1 MYCYIL
7 ITPDTSSSQLKKRPL
22 CTWVSYVTPLHLPP
36 KIRQK
41 MSSFFVCVS
50 NFVYLFCAIDS
61 ERHLSNKDIFGL
73 EQKDFTKPRS
83 NFNSPQNVHTF
94 TAPEMIPFLAL
105 ASFLICRDLSELNH
119 HLRDSLTSSTP
130 SVSPL

>member
-1 MYCYIL
+1 MGIL
-7 ITPDTSSSQLKKRPL
+7 CHSPPPAPKNTP
-22 CTWVSYVTPLHLPP
+22 
-36 KIRQK
+36 K
-41 MSSFFVCVS
+41 MSSFFACVS